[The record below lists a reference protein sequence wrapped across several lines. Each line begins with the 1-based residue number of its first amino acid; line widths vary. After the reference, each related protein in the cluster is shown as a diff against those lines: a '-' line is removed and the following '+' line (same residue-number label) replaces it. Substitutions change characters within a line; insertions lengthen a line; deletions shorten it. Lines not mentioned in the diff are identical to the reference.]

1 MRTRSW
7 ELVATDEP
15 AVLAK
20 PLLDA
25 IVVEDSESDRR
36 LPDPS
41 CTDESDGCEGS
52 GETNDL
58 FDQLIAPETGS
69 RRRGRR
75 LSGCARC
82 ECKVRNSLAVEAA
95 DLVWTG

>member
-7 ELVATDEP
+7 ELVATNEP

-25 IVVEDSESDRR
+25 IVVEDSESD
-36 LPDPS
+36 
-41 CTDESDGCEGS
+41 GCEGS

-58 FDQLIAPETGS
+58 FDQFIAPETGS

-75 LSGCARC
+75 LSRCARC
-82 ECKVRNSLAVEAA
+82 KCKIRNSLVVEAA